1 MYENKEEFILPR
13 PPPGESGLCIRI
25 NNLRFRGRG
34 IYKYIPP
41 RRDIYILNAAR
52 RARRRPDK
60 ITAPESYTNPI
71 RDSIFHALAALD
83 AVATRY
89 EEKWGVHKLQQIV
102 PPETASRFGSAK
114 AKLDAAIEAD
124 DADEVA
130 RRASVLAR
138 GWEALDKEATAAG
151 HQPEEVE
158 AWLWRDEDGK
168 PHAFVRD
175 SSDAIKYGKEH
186 KGVIVWSM
194 AEVVRTAAA
203 FQKEIGKL
211 GTEAKATFPGATIVD
226 IRDKEVP
233 SDELPF

>member
-1 MYENKEEFILPR
+1 MQ
-13 PPPGESGLCIRI
+13 
-25 NNLRFRGRG
+25 
-34 IYKYIPP
+34 
-41 RRDIYILNAAR
+41 
-52 RARRRPDK
+52 
-60 ITAPESYTNPI
+60 
-71 RDSIFHALAALD
+71 DSIYHAIAALD

-89 EEKWGVHKLQQIV
+89 EEKWGVDRLVKLV

-114 AKLDAAIEAD
+114 AKLDVAIEAD

-158 AWLWRDEDGK
+158 AWLWRDGDGQ

-175 SSDAIKYGKEH
+175 VADAVKYAERH
-186 KGVIVWSM
+186 PGVVIWSM
-194 AEVVRTAAA
+194 PEIVRTASAFAA
-203 FQKEIGKL
+203 EVGKL
-211 GTEAKATFPGATIVD
+211 GTAAKATFPGATIVD
-226 IRDKEVP
+226 IRDKEMP